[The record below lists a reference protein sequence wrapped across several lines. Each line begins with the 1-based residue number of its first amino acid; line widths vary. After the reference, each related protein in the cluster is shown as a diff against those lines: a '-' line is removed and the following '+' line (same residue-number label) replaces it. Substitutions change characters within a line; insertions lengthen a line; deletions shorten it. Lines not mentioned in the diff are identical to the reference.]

1 MEMLRKYRVVV
12 IVAGLMLLEAVLI
25 LFMLPSGNTNTEA
38 KAPDEKEIA
47 GKSDTAEVPL
57 SATPF
62 KVANYSDAGAPIRVD
77 FEVAAVIAGNDET
90 KKEFEELVKS
100 KKNAITEAVRTVVGQ
115 ARPDEIREPGLEKI
129 KKELKQAVQ
138 KIIGKDK
145 AYLESILIPTFNPYD
160 I

>member
-12 IVAGLMLLEAVLI
+12 IVAGLMLLEAVLL

-38 KAPDEKEIA
+38 KAPDEKEIS
-47 GKSDTAEVPL
+47 GKSDTSEVPL
-57 SATPF
+57 GSF

-77 FEVAAVIAGNDET
+77 FEVAAVIAGDDDT
-90 KKEFEELVKS
+90 KKKFEEVAKS
-100 KKNAITEAVRTVVGQ
+100 RKMAITEAVRTVVGQ
-115 ARPDEIREPGLEKI
+115 ARPDEVREPGLEKI
-129 KKELKQAVQ
+129 KKELKQAIG
-138 KIIGKDK
+138 KIIGNDK